1 MSNINSLT
9 SKLTS
14 FLIEDKQLSE
24 MSQSSLQS
32 IEDFADKEMA
42 PLDVEFS
49 SHFFDR
55 LNDPRNAKPISPAE
69 LIGFFKR
76 LARKKD
82 QLIDFLKK
90 YKEVVATDNRTNIN
104 IPLIQQANSAI
115 AKTIMR
121 KKDFQT
127 TNPKIQF
134 NEAKQVGKLYHFT
147 NFNGLSSIL
156 DSDTF
161 MGSEAKVDEDD
172 LDFKSFRMD
181 IEKLKSK
188 DIYSLYFFSTTR
200 DKLLYLKD
208 PKIKGSTVRIVL
220 DGDKLSNQYKIS
232 PYYFYHDE
240 MIDEPNPKYD
250 QDESEERIVLGT
262 KKTIP
267 NAKSYIEGI
276 HIILDKIEG
285 NQDYILKVSQLIE
298 KYGNTIQCYYKEKP
312 ISIDEYIKII
322 QSQFD
327 SVNEGYDN
335 QLPTTLKDAM
345 LSLTTY
351 MIENDMNILPLPSLK
366 IIDNDSNN
374 ADNIFGQTA
383 YYNPNEC
390 SITLFTLN
398 RHPKDI
404 LRSYS
409 HEMIH
414 RIQDNEGRLKNV
426 STTNTNEDDELL
438 ELEKEAYLY
447 GNTTFRKWEDKL
459 KKNIKL

>member
-14 FLIEDKQLSE
+14 FLIEDKQLNE

-42 PLDVEFS
+42 PLDIEFT
-49 SHFFDR
+49 SHFFNR
-55 LNDPRNAKPISPAE
+55 LNDPRNLKPISPAE

-104 IPLIQQANSAI
+104 IPLIQQVNSAI

-134 NEAKQVGKLYHFT
+134 NEQCGC
-147 NFNGLSSIL
+147 
-156 DSDTF
+156 
-161 MGSEAKVDEDD
+161 GS
-172 LDFKSFRMD
+172 
-181 IEKLKSK
+181 
-188 DIYSLYFFSTTR
+188 
-200 DKLLYLKD
+200 
-208 PKIKGSTVRIVL
+208 P
-220 DGDKLSNQYKIS
+220 
-232 PYYFYHDE
+232 
-240 MIDEPNPKYD
+240 
-250 QDESEERIVLGT
+250 
-262 KKTIP
+262 
-267 NAKSYIEGI
+267 
-276 HIILDKIEG
+276 
-285 NQDYILKVSQLIE
+285 
-298 KYGNTIQCYYKEKP
+298 
-312 ISIDEYIKII
+312 
-322 QSQFD
+322 
-327 SVNEGYDN
+327 
-335 QLPTTLKDAM
+335 LPTTLKDAM

-366 IIDNDSNN
+366 LIDNDSNN
-374 ADNIFGQTA
+374 ANNIFGQTA

-404 LRSYS
+404 LRSYA

-414 RIQDNEGRLKNV
+414 RIQDNEGRLKNI
-426 STTNTNEDDELL
+426 STTNTNEDGELL
-438 ELEKEAYLY
+438 DLEKEAYLN
-447 GNTTFRKWEDKL
+447 GNITFRNWEDSLKNPKPVNEIYFLDTEKYNRPKTFIDKL
-459 KKNIKL
+459 CESLNEITLNPSNAVEIYGDLTKGKFQVGDITYEYDIKQVSNPYNDGGRFFNIMFHPEDNKTSTPQEGKENYIKILSTMYKVILDFAEEAEPEYIGVASLNNGNSKNYHIVYANLTDNKFNRIPGYFRKDVNLEFDTPQGKGRFVVLKRKDV

>member
-14 FLIEDKQLSE
+14 FLIEDKQLNE

-42 PLDVEFS
+42 PLDIEFT
-49 SHFFDR
+49 SHFFNR
-55 LNDPRNAKPISPAE
+55 LNDPRNLKPISPAE

-104 IPLIQQANSAI
+104 IPLIQQVNSAI

-134 NEAKQVGKLYHFT
+134 NEQCGC
-147 NFNGLSSIL
+147 
-156 DSDTF
+156 
-161 MGSEAKVDEDD
+161 GS
-172 LDFKSFRMD
+172 
-181 IEKLKSK
+181 
-188 DIYSLYFFSTTR
+188 
-200 DKLLYLKD
+200 
-208 PKIKGSTVRIVL
+208 P
-220 DGDKLSNQYKIS
+220 
-232 PYYFYHDE
+232 
-240 MIDEPNPKYD
+240 
-250 QDESEERIVLGT
+250 
-262 KKTIP
+262 
-267 NAKSYIEGI
+267 
-276 HIILDKIEG
+276 
-285 NQDYILKVSQLIE
+285 
-298 KYGNTIQCYYKEKP
+298 
-312 ISIDEYIKII
+312 
-322 QSQFD
+322 
-327 SVNEGYDN
+327 
-335 QLPTTLKDAM
+335 LPTTLKDAM

-366 IIDNDSNN
+366 LIDNDSNN
-374 ADNIFGQTA
+374 ANNIFGQTA

-404 LRSYS
+404 LRSYA